1 MEKINRYNQYGVTLL
16 ELLVTI
22 SILAILAAIA
32 VPNYR
37 NFIEGQK
44 VRSVLNEWQSAYY
57 LAQREAMRLKQPVLF
72 CGSED
77 GIECTKNKAHIFS
90 KGWIVFYE
98 IEIDKS
104 LQKIYLQDKAVQDA
118 TVNVVMNNE
127 NIFKHNG
134 FKFLA
139 NGRLKTGSF
148 GTLTADFDGRQKK
161 QLSINA
167 AGRLSAK

>member
-1 MEKINRYNQYGVTLL
+1 MKKNNKYRQYGVTLL

-22 SILAILAAIA
+22 SILAILAVIA
-32 VPNYR
+32 MPNYR
-37 NFIEGQK
+37 SFLEGQK

-57 LAQREAMRLKQPVLF
+57 LAQREAMRLKQPVVF

-77 GIECTKNKAHIFS
+77 GVKCTENNAHIFS

-98 IEIDKS
+98 TGTSES
-104 LQKIYLQDKAVQDA
+104 VQKIYLQDKAMQDA
-118 TVNVVMNNE
+118 VINIAMNNE
-127 NIFKHNG
+127 NIFKQDG
-134 FKFLA
+134 LKFLA

-148 GTLTADFDGRQKK
+148 GTLTVDFAGRQSK

-167 AGRLSAK
+167 AGRLTAK